1 MAAPS
6 TTSTPAATPIIKRSH
21 SEMGSDDEPLGAVPF
36 SSRRFASK
44 IIDIYVGD
52 ERYHYAAHKAFL
64 FQSEDLKN
72 QYDAANRAKKKTNKG
87 PTVLNLPRE
96 TPNEFGQL
104 LEYLYLGH
112 LTLHASEP
120 QGQANELLSIWT
132 MGSKHSLLDMQNHVI
147 RKLEELDIAGKLPTL
162 EFLRLADRLYEA
174 EVDNG
179 LRRYFAKVATD
190 VVRKIKPSDM
200 PVLLEMITEGGSFA
214 SDLFH
219 AHHQA
224 FGLRPSGSATE
235 QLKTTSAFKEEDHR
249 HQHAAKRARMSN
261 LSASASSTPG
271 SPDVRT
277 QWDKEHHIP
286 EAWETASTEDK
297 LLVTKTEGGVSWNEI
312 AEAWEKATGG
322 RMSIND
328 LIHRYNRIEANVLR
342 LGKRDSDL
350 LMAAKSAIEG
360 KFNNEKWPLI
370 AAHIVEHGG
379 NKYEPIRLKRYCD
392 ALDAVNNKVKTI
404 EEEVQNGALIVRG
417 TGPHKYAHD
426 GLELPTEVVGGVR
439 VENSKPIDVRRRRR
453 TVKAPTAREARRRPT
468 AGGKN
473 KSAAVNNNA
482 DVSSDEDTEMA
493 SREASTLFVGADE
506 EEEGPRDTGV
516 RVRNE
521 GKEKQGRVPGNM
533 RFDRDGD
540 VGLERGVN
548 VIEDAGSSIVEEVG
562 EEVVEED
569 EVVDY
574 AEDIGEEVG

>member
-1 MAAPS
+1 MLN
-6 TTSTPAATPIIKRSH
+6 TIFR
-21 SEMGSDDEPLGAVPF
+21 PF

-52 ERYHYAAHKAFL
+52 ERYHYAAHEAFL
-64 FQSEDLKN
+64 FLSEDLKS
-72 QYDAANRAKKKTNKG
+72 QYEAANRAKKKTNKG

-96 TPNEFGQL
+96 SPNEFGQL

-120 QGQANELLSIWT
+120 QGQADELLSIWT

-224 FGLRPSGSATE
+224 FGLRPPGSTVE
-235 QLKTTSAFKEEDHR
+235 QSKTSNAIKDEDHR
-249 HQHAAKRARMSN
+249 HQHAAKRARTSN
-261 LSASASSTPG
+261 IATPSASSSSIPAP
-271 SPDVRT
+271 PDVRT
-277 QWDKEHHIP
+277 QWDKQNNIP

-297 LLVTKTEGGVSWNEI
+297 LLVTKAEGGVSWNEI

-342 LGKRDSDL
+342 LGK
-350 LMAAKSAIEG
+350 
-360 KFNNEKWPLI
+360 
-370 AAHIVEHGG
+370 H
-379 NKYEPIRLKRYCD
+379 
-392 ALDAVNNKVKTI
+392 
-404 EEEVQNGALIVRG
+404 
-417 TGPHKYAHD
+417 
-426 GLELPTEVVGGVR
+426 
-439 VENSKPIDVRRRRR
+439 
-453 TVKAPTAREARRRPT
+453 
-468 AGGKN
+468 
-473 KSAAVNNNA
+473 
-482 DVSSDEDTEMA
+482 DVSCLLVLLSALPQYVMK
-493 SREASTLFVGADE
+493 V
-506 EEEGPRDTGV
+506 
-516 RVRNE
+516 
-521 GKEKQGRVPGNM
+521 
-533 RFDRDGD
+533 
-540 VGLERGVN
+540 
-548 VIEDAGSSIVEEVG
+548 
-562 EEVVEED
+562 
-569 EVVDY
+569 Y
-574 AEDIGEEVG
+574 